1 MFLAADLP
9 SDRGIGDG
17 PCGDNMQTLP
27 FDVLDAPDPF
37 PETINLVDDDEEGAP
52 KGCDGQVQPTSVGK
66 SLPPQHGGC
75 APQLEQAPS
84 GKSLPLQHHG
94 GCAQPEIPLQNNGQP
109 EAPLPPQHG
118 GGDGQPGQ
126 ASSGKLLPEQSQQA
140 VRKPLR
146 PQHGGCDG
154 HGKPLSPQHGGFD
167 RQNAGAPLPQHE
179 QAPADKSL
187 GERARPE
194 IVRQHG
200 GCAQQPE
207 QASSGKPLPLQ
218 HHGGCA
224 QPEVP
229 RQHGGC
235 AQPEVPLPP
244 QHGGGD
250 GQPGQT
256 PPGKSLPEQPKQA
269 STEVR
274 AAPSGHSYS
283 LPEVCSNMGISSQ
296 AQPDFARSKGKVETY
311 DVETLEDAEVQ
322 GLFQFFEFIFL

>member
-126 ASSGKLLPEQSQQA
+126 
-140 VRKPLR
+140 
-146 PQHGGCDG
+146 
-154 HGKPLSPQHGGFD
+154 
-167 RQNAGAPLPQHE
+167 
-179 QAPADKSL
+179 
-187 GERARPE
+187 
-194 IVRQHG
+194 
-200 GCAQQPE
+200 
-207 QASSGKPLPLQ
+207 
-218 HHGGCA
+218 
-224 QPEVP
+224 
-229 RQHGGC
+229 
-235 AQPEVPLPP
+235 
-244 QHGGGD
+244 
-250 GQPGQT
+250 T

-322 GLFQFFEFIFL
+322 GFFQFFRIYFLVKRRGSQSPVPAGAIDYTSPAAWNRVTST